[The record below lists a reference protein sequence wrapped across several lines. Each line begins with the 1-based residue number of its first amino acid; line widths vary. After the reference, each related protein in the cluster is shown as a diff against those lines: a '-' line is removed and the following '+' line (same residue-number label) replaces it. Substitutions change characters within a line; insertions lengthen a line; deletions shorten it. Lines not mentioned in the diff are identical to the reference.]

1 MNIQPDLALERTRRR
16 RKEPDVALGATAIPS
31 QVAVSFEFFPPKD
44 PRQETS
50 FWTAATCLRRWNP
63 TFMSVTYGAG
73 GSTRGATGDLV
84 VTLQQRLGVAGA
96 AHLTS
101 IGARRDEVDAVADAY
116 WATGIRHIVAL
127 RGDPPRGVAAR
138 YTPRRDG
145 YPFADALV
153 AGLKR
158 RHDFEI
164 SVAAYPEVH
173 PQAASAAADL
183 DHLKRKIDAGA
194 SRAITQFCFDPAAM
208 ERFLDRAS
216 AAGIS
221 VPIVPGILPISN
233 FTRLAAF
240 AEACGARIPLDLHT
254 QCEGIDTEPERRDR
268 FAVAFAIAQCRALQK
283 LGIRQFHFY
292 TLNRADLVEGICAG
306 IGADT
311 EQARRMHI

>member
-1 MNIQPDLALERTRRR
+1 MNIRPHSALGKTGWRGTV
-16 RKEPDVALGATAIPS
+16 PDVASCAAAALP
-31 QVAVSFEFFPPKD
+31 QVTVSFEFFPPKD
-44 PRQETS
+44 PRQETA
-50 FWTAATCLRRWNP
+50 FWTAAAHLQRWNP

-84 VTLQQRLGVAGA
+84 VALQQRLGVAGA

-101 IGARRDEVDAVADAY
+101 IGASRDEVDAIADAY
-116 WATGIRHIVAL
+116 WMAGIRRIVAL
-127 RGDPPRGVAAR
+127 RGDPPGGVAAS

-145 YPFADALV
+145 YPYADALV
-153 AGLKR
+153 AGLR
-158 RHDFEI
+158 QRHDFEI

-221 VPIVPGILPISN
+221 VPIVPGILPICN
-233 FTRLAAF
+233 FTRLTAL
-240 AEACGARIPLDLHT
+240 AEACGARIPPDLHA
-254 QCEGIDTEPERRDR
+254 QCEGIDTKPEHRDQ
-268 FAVAFAIAQCRALQK
+268 FAIAYAITQCRALQN

-292 TLNRADLVEGICAG
+292 TLNRADLVEAICAG
-306 IGADT
+306 IGADAY
-311 EQARRMHI
+311 QASRMHI